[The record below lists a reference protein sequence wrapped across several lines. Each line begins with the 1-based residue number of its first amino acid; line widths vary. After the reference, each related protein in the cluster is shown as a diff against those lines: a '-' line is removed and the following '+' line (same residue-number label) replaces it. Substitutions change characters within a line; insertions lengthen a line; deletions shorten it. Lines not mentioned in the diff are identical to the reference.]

1 MAFNR
6 RNTIRILRIERLGPT
21 PALGPRGGFEATS
34 KVSGL
39 STDDNLGSAQTSQRV
54 IFEPDEGAMSKILI
68 IDDDMAVNELLGDVA
83 ARMGH
88 DACSAVNAQ
97 QGLAMAEQDSFD
109 LILLDVGLPDG
120 DGLKILP
127 RIRETARAPEVI
139 IITGNGNP
147 DAAEMA
153 IKNGAWDYLVK
164 PSSVDNIML
173 AIQRALAYHKEKSAN
188 PLPRILK
195 RDDIIGESAGL
206 NAVLERIA
214 QAAASESNVLIC
226 GQTGTGKELLARA
239 IHDNSSRSRHP
250 FVVVDCA
257 ALPETLVESVLFG
270 HAKGAFTGA
279 DKERQGLIQQAHGGT
294 LFLDEVGELPL
305 SLQKAFLRV
314 IQERR
319 FRPVS
324 GQREIQVN
332 FRLIAATNR
341 DLETMTDQ
349 GLFRSDLLFRLRSFS
364 IDAPPLKQRQ
374 GDIRRLTLHYVNRLC
389 EIYDCEVKG
398 LSNDYL
404 DSLEQ
409 YAWPGNVRELFNTIE
424 ESISL
429 AAGEP
434 TLRVHHL
441 PVRLRASITRHM
453 VKQCVPTQRGATD
466 LDPVFPHQ
474 DPFPTIND
482 FRDLMERRYLDQL
495 LRQTQGNR
503 KEACRISGLSRTRL
517 FELLRKYG
525 LARQKKARRECPR
538 DGSGRD
544 QVMSSLN
551 CCPAPGGP

>member
-1 MAFNR
+1 MGY
-6 RNTIRILRIERLGPT
+6 RLAGIAPCNEQH
-21 PALGPRGGFEATS
+21 PRET

-39 STDDNLGSAQTSQRV
+39 STDDILGSAQTLQRFA
-54 IFEPDEGAMSKILI
+54 FEPDDGAMSKILI
-68 IDDDMAVNELLGDVA
+68 IDDDMAVNELLGDVV

-97 QGLAMAEQDSFD
+97 QGLAMAEQDRFD

-127 RIRETARAPEVI
+127 RIRETDQAPEVI

-173 AIQRALAYHKEKSAN
+173 AIQRALAYHSEKCTN
-188 PLPRILK
+188 PPPRILK
-195 RDDIIGESAGL
+195 RDDIIGESASL

-214 QAAASESNVLIC
+214 QAAASESNILIC
-226 GQTGTGKELLARA
+226 GRTGTGKELFARA
-239 IHDNSSRSRHP
+239 IHDNGSRSRHP

-314 IQERR
+314 IQERS

-324 GQREIQVN
+324 GRREIQVN

-341 DLETMTDQ
+341 DLETMTAQ
-349 GLFRSDLLFRLRSFS
+349 GSFRSDLLFRLRSFS

-374 GDIRRLTLHYVNRLC
+374 GDIRRLTLYYVNRLC

-404 DSLEQ
+404 DALEQ
-409 YAWPGNVRELFNTIE
+409 YAWPGNVRELFNAIE

-429 AAGEP
+429 AANEP

-453 VKQCVPTQRGATD
+453 VKQCVPPQHGATD

-474 DPFPTIND
+474 GPFPTINA
-482 FRDLMERRYLDQL
+482 FRDLMERRYLDRL
-495 LRQTQGNR
+495 LRLTQGNR

-517 FELLRKYG
+517 FELLKKYD
-525 LARQKKARRECPR
+525 LAGPGREKSR
-538 DGSGRD
+538 YLRGGAGRES
-544 QVMSSLN
+544 VMSSFN
-551 CCPAPGGP
+551 CHPAPGGP

>member
-1 MAFNR
+1 
-6 RNTIRILRIERLGPT
+6 
-21 PALGPRGGFEATS
+21 
-34 KVSGL
+34 
-39 STDDNLGSAQTSQRV
+39 
-54 IFEPDEGAMSKILI
+54 MSKILI
-68 IDDDMAVNELLGDVA
+68 IDDDMAINELLGNVV

-88 DACSAVNAQ
+88 DSHSAGNAQ
-97 QGLAMAEQDSFD
+97 QGLAMAEQDRFD

-127 RIRETARAPEVI
+127 RIRETPLAPEVI

-164 PSSVDNIML
+164 PSSVENIML
-173 AIQRALAYHKEKSAN
+173 AIKRALAYHSEKCTS
-188 PLPRILK
+188 PLPKILK
-195 RDDIIGESAGL
+195 RDDIIGESTGL
-206 NAVLERIA
+206 NTVLERIA
-214 QAAASESNVLIC
+214 QAAAMESNVLIC
-226 GQTGTGKELLARA
+226 GQTGTGKELFARA

-305 SLQKAFLRV
+305 RLQKAFLRV
-314 IQERR
+314 IQERS

-341 DLETMTDQ
+341 DLEDMTAQ
-349 GLFRSDLLFRLRSFS
+349 GSFRSDLLFRLRSFS

-374 GDIRRLTLHYVNRLC
+374 GDIRRLTIHYVNRLC
-389 EIYDCEVKG
+389 EIYDSEVKG
-398 LSNDYL
+398 LSSDYL
-404 DSLEQ
+404 DALEQ
-409 YAWPGNVRELFNTIE
+409 HAWPGNVRELFNTIE

-429 AAGEP
+429 AANEP
-434 TLRVHHL
+434 ALKVHHL
-441 PVRLRASITRHM
+441 PVRLRARITRLM
-453 VKQCVPTQRGATD
+453 VKQCLPPKHSAPD
-466 LDPVFPHQ
+466 LDPVFPHHG
-474 DPFPTIND
+474 PFPSING
-482 FRDLMERRYLDQL
+482 FRDLMERRYLEKL
-495 LRQTQGNR
+495 TCITQGNR

-517 FELLRKYG
+517 FELLKKYE
-525 LARQKKARRECPR
+525 LAKPHKEKN
-538 DGSGRD
+538 DS
-544 QVMSSLN
+544 MNLN
-551 CCPAPGGP
+551 PASDRLAAFS

>member
-1 MAFNR
+1 MF
-6 RNTIRILRIERLGPT
+6 
-21 PALGPRGGFEATS
+21 
-34 KVSGL
+34 
-39 STDDNLGSAQTSQRV
+39 
-54 IFEPDEGAMSKILI
+54 KILI
-68 IDDDMAVNELLGDVA
+68 IDDDMAVNELLGDVV

-88 DACSAVNAQ
+88 DACSAVSAQ
-97 QGLAMAEQDSFD
+97 QGLAMAEQDDYD

-127 RIRETARAPEVI
+127 RIRETPQAPEVI

-173 AIQRALAYHKEKSAN
+173 AIQRALAYHSEKCTH

-195 RDDIIGESAGL
+195 RDDIIGESASL
-206 NAVLERIA
+206 NTVLERIA
-214 QAAASESNVLIC
+214 QAAAVESNVLIC
-226 GQTGTGKELLARA
+226 GQTGTGKELFARA
-239 IHDNSSRSRHP
+239 IHENGSRCRHP

-279 DKERQGLIQQAHGGT
+279 DKERRGLIQQAHGGT

-341 DLETMTDQ
+341 DLEAMTAQ
-349 GLFRSDLLFRLRSFS
+349 GSFRSDLLFRLRSFS

-374 GDIRRLTLHYVNRLC
+374 GDIRRLTLNYVHRLC

-404 DSLEQ
+404 DALEQ

-429 AAGEP
+429 AANEP
-434 TLRVHHL
+434 ILRMHHL
-441 PVRLRASITRHM
+441 PVRLRASITRLM
-453 VKQCVPTQRGATD
+453 VKQCVPPQQNDAD
-466 LDPVFPHQ
+466 FDPVFPRQ
-474 DPFPTIND
+474 GPFPSINA

-495 LRQTQGNR
+495 LRITRGNR
-503 KEACRISGLSRTRL
+503 KAACRISGISRTRL
-517 FELLRKYG
+517 FELLRKYD
-525 LARQKKARRECPR
+525 LAKPKKENHQYLGN
-538 DGSGRD
+538 GSGPEEAA
-544 QVMSSLN
+544 SSLN
-551 CCPAPGGP
+551 CCPALGGP

>member
-1 MAFNR
+1 M
-6 RNTIRILRIERLGPT
+6 P
-21 PALGPRGGFEATS
+21 
-34 KVSGL
+34 
-39 STDDNLGSAQTSQRV
+39 
-54 IFEPDEGAMSKILI
+54 KILI
-68 IDDDMAVNELLGDVA
+68 IDDDMAVNELLGDVV

-97 QGLAMAEQDSFD
+97 QGLAMAEKDPFD

-127 RIRETARAPEVI
+127 RIRETAQAPEVI

-173 AIQRALAYHKEKSAN
+173 AIQRALAYHSEKCTH

-206 NAVLERIA
+206 NTVLERIA
-214 QAAASESNVLIC
+214 QAAAVESNVLIC
-226 GQTGTGKELLARA
+226 GQTGTGKELFARA
-239 IHDNSSRSRHP
+239 IHENSSRCRHP

-314 IQERR
+314 IQERS

-324 GQREIQVN
+324 GRREIQVN

-341 DLETMTDQ
+341 DLEAMTTQ
-349 GLFRSDLLFRLRSFS
+349 GSFRSDLLFRLRSFS

-389 EIYDCEVKG
+389 EIYGCEVKG

-404 DSLEQ
+404 DALEQ
-409 YAWPGNVRELFNTIE
+409 YPY
-424 ESISL
+424 
-429 AAGEP
+429 
-434 TLRVHHL
+434 H
-441 PVRLRASITRHM
+441 
-453 VKQCVPTQRGATD
+453 
-466 LDPVFPHQ
+466 
-474 DPFPTIND
+474 
-482 FRDLMERRYLDQL
+482 
-495 LRQTQGNR
+495 
-503 KEACRISGLSRTRL
+503 
-517 FELLRKYG
+517 
-525 LARQKKARRECPR
+525 
-538 DGSGRD
+538 
-544 QVMSSLN
+544 
-551 CCPAPGGP
+551 

>member
-1 MAFNR
+1 
-6 RNTIRILRIERLGPT
+6 
-21 PALGPRGGFEATS
+21 
-34 KVSGL
+34 
-39 STDDNLGSAQTSQRV
+39 
-54 IFEPDEGAMSKILI
+54 MSKILI
-68 IDDDMAVNELLGDVA
+68 IDDDMSVNELLGDVV

-88 DACSAVNAQ
+88 DACSAVSAR
-97 QGLAMAEQDSFD
+97 QGLSMAEQDCFD

-127 RIRETARAPEVI
+127 RIRETDPAPEVI

-173 AIQRALAYHKEKSAN
+173 AIQRALAYHSEKCTH

-195 RDDIIGESAGL
+195 RDDIIGESASL

-214 QAAASESNVLIC
+214 QAAASESNTLIC
-226 GQTGTGKELLARA
+226 GQTGTGKELFARA

-341 DLETMTDQ
+341 DLEAMTAH
-349 GLFRSDLLFRLRSFS
+349 GAFRSDLLFRLRSFS
-364 IDAPPLKQRQ
+364 IDAPPLRQRQ
-374 GDIRRLTLHYVNRLC
+374 GDIRRLTLYYVNRLC

-398 LSNDYL
+398 LSSDYL
-404 DSLEQ
+404 EALEQ
-409 YAWPGNVRELFNTIE
+409 YAWPGNVRELFNAVE

-429 AAGEP
+429 AANEP

-441 PVRLRASITRHM
+441 PVRIRASITRLM
-453 VKQCVPTQRGATD
+453 VKRSVPAQQNITG

-474 DPFPTIND
+474 GPFPSIST
-482 FRDLMERRYLDQL
+482 FRDLMEHRYLDQL
-495 LRQTQGNR
+495 LRLTRGNR
-503 KEACRISGLSRTRL
+503 KEACRISGISRTRL
-517 FELLRKYG
+517 FELLKKYD
-525 LARQKKARRECPR
+525 LAKAREEKNEFLH
-538 DGSGRD
+538 GVSSGESM
-544 QVMSSLN
+544 MSSLN
-551 CCPAPGGP
+551 CCPAPGEP